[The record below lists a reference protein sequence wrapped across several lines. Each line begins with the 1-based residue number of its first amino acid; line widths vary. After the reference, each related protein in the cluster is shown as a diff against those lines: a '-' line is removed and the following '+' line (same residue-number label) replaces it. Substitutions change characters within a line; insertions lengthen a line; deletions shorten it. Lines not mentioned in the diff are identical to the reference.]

1 MLRGTVLEYRSY
13 RYLKIAS
20 LLTFFAVLAYSFD
33 QPATGAYGGT
43 WLGYLFGIL
52 STIIVV
58 VLLLYGVR
66 KHLVPIRTEWRNLPN
81 PSSPHRDASDR
92 REHETN
98 WLQHHGSTLQGWLSA
113 HTYLGIALI
122 VLATLHTGF
131 QFGWNVHTL
140 SYALMM
146 VVIISGC
153 YGTYAYLHFPRLITE
168 NMGESDTF
176 DSLLQEIDDL
186 DRQAGVKSLQF
197 SDDICALV
205 LKAQQETLIGGNFL
219 QQLTGS
225 QHNCPTSNAVQKLQ
239 ILSKSL
245 KYDQL
250 KPFDNLYLIMAQK
263 ETLVKRVRRD
273 VMYRARMGLWVY
285 FHTPLSIAFL
295 SALIAHIVAIFFYW

>member
-1 MLRGTVLEYRSY
+1 MLRSTVLEYRNY

-20 LLTFFAVLAYSFD
+20 LLMFFAVAVYLFD

-43 WLGYLFGIL
+43 WLGYSLGIL

-58 VLLLYGVR
+58 VLLLYGIR
-66 KHLVPIRTEWRNLPN
+66 KHLVPLRAERRSLPDTA
-81 PSSPHRDASDR
+81 SPHRVAPDR
-92 REHETN
+92 REHEAN
-98 WLQHHGSTLQGWLSA
+98 WLRHQGPTLQGWLSA
-113 HTYLGIALI
+113 HIYLGIALI

-153 YGTYAYLHFPRLITE
+153 YGTYTYLHFPSLITE

-197 SDDICALV
+197 SDDVCALV
-205 LKAQQETLIGGNFL
+205 LKAQQETLIGGNFF
-219 QQLTGS
+219 QQLTGF
-225 QHNCPTSNAVQKLQ
+225 QRDCPTSKAVQKLQ

-245 KYDQL
+245 KYEQL
-250 KPFDNLYLIMAQK
+250 KPFDSLYLVMAQK

-273 VMYRARMGLWVY
+273 VMYRAKMGFWVY
-285 FHTPLSIAFL
+285 FHTPFAIAFL
-295 SALIAHIVAIFFYW
+295 SALIAHIVAIFFYG